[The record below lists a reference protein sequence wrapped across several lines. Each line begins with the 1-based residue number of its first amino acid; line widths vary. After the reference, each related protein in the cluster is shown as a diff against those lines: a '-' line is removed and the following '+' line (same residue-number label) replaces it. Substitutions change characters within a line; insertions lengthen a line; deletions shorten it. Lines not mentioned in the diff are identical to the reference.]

1 MHKADVIFFLNLLRL
16 YAISL
21 HFKRNYDLADANN
34 NLHIHFS
41 FAHFEFNLKQ
51 CSCIIF
57 CQFMKRDRNDITAGG
72 LSSFEVLYFL
82 PTCAACFIFFLSN
95 QCKNTLMKD
104 QQLRYICG
112 RLCNW
117 CFHCD
122 WLKVLS
128 SWHRANC
135 QNMSLIFS
143 QTLIAYFF
151 KFILL
156 SNFFST

>member
-1 MHKADVIFFLNLLRL
+1 MFQYISHIRLHKADVIFFLNLLRL

-82 PTCAACFIFFLSN
+82 PTCAACFIFFS
-95 QCKNTLMKD
+95 CRTSVKTLWWRINNYVIYAAGFVTD
-104 QQLRYICG
+104 
-112 RLCNW
+112 
-117 CFHCD
+117 
-122 WLKVLS
+122 
-128 SWHRANC
+128 A
-135 QNMSLIFS
+135 
-143 QTLIAYFF
+143 
-151 KFILL
+151 FIV
-156 SNFFST
+156 TG